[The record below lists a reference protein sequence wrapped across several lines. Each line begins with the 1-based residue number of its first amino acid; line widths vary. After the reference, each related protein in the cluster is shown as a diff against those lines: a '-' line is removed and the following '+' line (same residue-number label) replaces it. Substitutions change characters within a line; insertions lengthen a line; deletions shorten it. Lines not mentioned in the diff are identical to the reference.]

1 MFEVKARSGAATPSD
16 LGGMSAAGA
25 QLGWGAWGKCP
36 LLGNCSAGCG
46 HNPLGKKRGILAAA
60 EEIVALA
67 CKMEAFGVGDG
78 QPGSTVSKSSSVGCV
93 VPAQRQAG
101 TAGGDAGCRL

>member
-1 MFEVKARSGAATPSD
+1 MIWEGCPLREHSWGGGLGASARSPGTAAQVVVTTLWGRKGA
-16 LGGMSAAGA
+16 
-25 QLGWGAWGKCP
+25 P
-36 LLGNCSAGCG
+36 LL
-46 HNPLGKKRGILAAA
+46 PRKKS
-60 EEIVALA
+60 VALS